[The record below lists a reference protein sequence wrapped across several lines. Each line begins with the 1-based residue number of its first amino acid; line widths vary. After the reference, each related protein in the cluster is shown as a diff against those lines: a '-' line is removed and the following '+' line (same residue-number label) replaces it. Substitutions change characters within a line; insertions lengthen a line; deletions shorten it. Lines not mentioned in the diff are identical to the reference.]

1 MPRGK
6 TFFRAKKAFLC
17 VETSVQSEP
26 ILGWWLLAVVIQ
38 LMVRSKFFPIISI
51 PKAPLEKGWQRP
63 GSSQLH
69 PVHRFSVRFLSSTGR
84 SKALPWQL
92 HGDLLGIS
100 SCYGSLTAEKDA
112 VQSVCMS
119 SLYAHSLA
127 IRIINGCWLL
137 ANEGQL
143 NCSGL
148 DQPIPC
154 VRTLSINN
162 GVLLLLLEV
171 KVRFQPDIQHN
182 SPGHPWWLFQKRKK
196 KEKSFQSNR
205 KRTGFLKQRLMH
217 Y

>member
-38 LMVRSKFFPIISI
+38 LLVGSKFFPIISI

-148 DQPIPC
+148 DQFL
-154 VRTLSINN
+154 VSELH
-162 GVLLLLLEV
+162 LLIMGCCFCCWKWRLGFSLTSSTTHLAILDGCSKKE
-171 KVRFQPDIQHN
+171 
-182 SPGHPWWLFQKRKK
+182 KRKK
-196 KEKSFQSNR
+196 NLFNQIEKGL
-205 KRTGFLKQRLMH
+205 GF
-217 Y
+217 